1 MIVITLT
8 YALKNQNYRL
18 GFEGE
23 KGCSSMKS
31 NRGCHE
37 PACLLAHRL
46 VDVLSVI
53 VGYCELGNAD
63 VPPGTESAKRFEMI
77 HGLATKMAKELQT
90 HQCHLSELVQNAG
103 ERKRFVT

>member
-1 MIVITLT
+1 
-8 YALKNQNYRL
+8 
-18 GFEGE
+18 
-23 KGCSSMKS
+23 MKS

-63 VPPGTESAKRFEMI
+63 VQLATESAKRFEMI
-77 HGLATKMAKELQT
+77 RALATKMAKELQV
-90 HQCHLSELVQNAG
+90 HQCHLSELVQNTG
-103 ERKRFVT
+103 EGKRFIT